1 MSDLNVS
8 FIGAG
13 RVASALARKMND
25 SGYRIC
31 RIVSPGET
39 RGKALAAACNAEW
52 SAVADFTAATDI
64 IIVSVPDRV
73 LNEVLKGISCP
84 GTTIVVHT
92 AGSYGLEVFP
102 GHIKTKGVFYPLQT
116 FSENR
121 QVEFSGLP
129 FLLEASDGQILSQLD
144 KLGVSIGGSI
154 YHAGADKRAMIHAAA
169 VFICNFTNHMLTEG
183 KMVADHSDIPFEIF
197 SPLIKETIEKALV
210 SGPENSQTGPA
221 ARNDMNTIEKHLEL
235 LSFSPDLQKIYREV
249 SASII
254 KYYNRS

>member
-1 MSDLNVS
+1 MSDLNIS

-31 RIVSPGET
+31 RIVSPGAT

-52 SAVADFTAATDI
+52 SAVTDFTGTTDLI
-64 IIVSVPDRV
+64 VVSVPDRV
-73 LNEVLKGISCP
+73 LIDVLKDISCP
-84 GTTIVVHT
+84 CTTIVVHT

-102 GHIKTKGVFYPLQT
+102 GHIKKRGVFYPLQT
-116 FSENR
+116 FPENR

-129 FLLEASDGQILSQLD
+129 FLLEASDDQILSQLD

-183 KMVADHSDIPFEIF
+183 KRVADHSDIPFEIF

-210 SGPENSQTGPA
+210 YGPENSQTGPA

-254 KYYNRS
+254 NYYNRS